1 MSKSQVIDKI
11 MEATRQEVEAFMAIE
26 GQIETGLEY
35 ENKVIEICRSLGK
48 KLVSGGGDIEKRGKN
63 SKKNS

>member
-26 GQIETGLEY
+26 DQIETGLEY
-35 ENKVIEICRSLGK
+35 ENKVIEICRSLGQ
-48 KLVSGGGDIEKRGKN
+48 KLVSGGRDVEKRGKN
-63 SKKNS
+63 SKKSS